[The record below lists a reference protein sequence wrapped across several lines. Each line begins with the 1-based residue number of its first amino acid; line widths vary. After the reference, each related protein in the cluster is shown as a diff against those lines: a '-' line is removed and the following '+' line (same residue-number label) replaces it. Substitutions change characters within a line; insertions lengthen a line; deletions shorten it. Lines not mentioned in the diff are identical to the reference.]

1 MTSSSPPRFVPT
13 LTDVV
18 TPEDLQAA
26 TLGKQSLASGLTA
39 TGPSRVAVSELPPQV
54 IPPPQSLQREAIV
67 RQVYSQLDIAL
78 NEGVARAVAQSLPLI
93 QAQLLAQMKQEL
105 TPLIESVVMQMLDS
119 RQK

>member
-1 MTSSSPPRFVPT
+1 
-13 LTDVV
+13 
-18 TPEDLQAA
+18 
-26 TLGKQSLASGLTA
+26 
-39 TGPSRVAVSELPPQV
+39 VSELPPEV
-54 IPPPQSLQREAIV
+54 PPPQSLQREAIV

>member
-26 TLGKQSLASGLTA
+26 TLGKQSVASGLTA
-39 TGPSRVAVSELPPQV
+39 TGSSRVAVSELPPEV
-54 IPPPQSLQREAIV
+54 LPPQSLQREAIV

>member
-39 TGPSRVAVSELPPQV
+39 TGPNRVSVSELPPEV
-54 IPPPQSLQREAIV
+54 PPPQSLQREAIV

>member
-26 TLGKQSLASGLTA
+26 TLGKQSVASGLTA
-39 TGPSRVAVSELPPQV
+39 TGPSRVAVSELPPEV
-54 IPPPQSLQREAIV
+54 LSPQSLQREAIV

-105 TPLIESVVMQMLDS
+105 TPLIETVVMQMLDS

>member
-26 TLGKQSLASGLTA
+26 TLGKPVASGLTA
-39 TGPSRVAVSELPPQV
+39 TEPSRVAVSELPPEV
-54 IPPPQSLQREAIV
+54 PPPQSLQREAIV

>member
-26 TLGKQSLASGLTA
+26 TLGKQSVASGLTA
-39 TGPSRVAVSELPPQV
+39 TGPSRVAVSELPPEV
-54 IPPPQSLQREAIV
+54 PPPQSLQREAIV
-67 RQVYSQLDIAL
+67 RQMYSQLDIAL

-105 TPLIESVVMQMLDS
+105 TPLIESVVMQMRDS

>member
-39 TGPSRVAVSELPPQV
+39 TGSSRVAVSELPPEV
-54 IPPPQSLQREAIV
+54 PPPQCLQREAIV

>member
-39 TGPSRVAVSELPPQV
+39 TEPSRVAVSELPPEV
-54 IPPPQSLQREAIV
+54 PPPQSLQREAIV

-78 NEGVARAVAQSLPLI
+78 NEGVARAVAQSLPMI

-105 TPLIESVVMQMLDS
+105 TPLIETVVMQILDS

>member
-26 TLGKQSLASGLTA
+26 TLGKQSVASGLTA
-39 TGPSRVAVSELPPQV
+39 TGSSRVAVSELPPEV
-54 IPPPQSLQREAIV
+54 PSPQSLQREAIV

-78 NEGVARAVAQSLPLI
+78 NEGVARAVAQSLPMI

>member
-39 TGPSRVAVSELPPQV
+39 TEPSQVAVSELPPEV
-54 IPPPQSLQREAIV
+54 PPPQSLQREAIV

-78 NEGVARAVAQSLPLI
+78 NEGVARAVAQSLPMI
-93 QAQLLAQMKQEL
+93 QTQLLAQMKQEL
-105 TPLIESVVMQMLDS
+105 TPLIESVVLQMLDS

>member
-18 TPEDLQAA
+18 TPEDLQVTARE
-26 TLGKQSLASGLTA
+26 KQSVASGLTA
-39 TGPSRVAVSELPPQV
+39 TGSSRVAVAELPPV
-54 IPPPQSLQREAIV
+54 VPPPPSLQRDAIV
-67 RQVYSQLDIAL
+67 QQVYSELDMAL
-78 NEGVARAVAQSLPLI
+78 NEGIARAVAQSLPMI
-93 QAQLLAQMKQEL
+93 QAQLLVQMKQEL